1 VQNQREV
8 GYVFAGSEPSLMER
22 MLEPRR
28 PFYKAGPVLRL
39 DKIDTAV
46 FAEFIESRFSAAG
59 TRPEEDIGAAIV
71 ELAGNVPYDI
81 QRLAHETWDDVKA
94 AGRKT
99 VGVDDLHRSLI
110 RLLGEHHT
118 MFEEAW
124 QRLTLAQRAVLR
136 ALVLEQGR
144 EILSADVRAR
154 HRLAGASS
162 VQSALQAL
170 TREDIVMKEEG
181 RYVVIDSLYREWVAR
196 RTY

>member
-39 DKIDTAV
+39 DKIDMAV

-81 QRLAHETWDDVKA
+81 QRLAHETWDDVTA

-99 VGVDDLHRSLI
+99 VGVDDLHRSLT

-118 MFEEAW
+118 MFEEGW

-136 ALVLEQGR
+136 ALVLEHGR

-154 HRLAGASS
+154 HRLPGTSS

-181 RYVVIDSLYREWVAR
+181 RYVVIDSLYREWIAR